1 MTNNMSKIYK
11 YLDQYAEKEVQ
22 TLDSFPSD
30 LHLNNAVVIPA
41 YNESAHFLTRYI
53 HSKLPTTANLLIL
66 VINQPV
72 SELDSNPQQQ
82 LKLTA
87 LSYGQVIWKKLN
99 LSLIQIT
106 EGQGYFLLIDR
117 FSDNYKID
125 DKQGVG
131 LARKIGADIATALI
145 QCSIIKSPWICS
157 TDADT
162 HLPDNYFS
170 CLDEL
175 PTTSSALIYSFKHI
189 NQHDKVSKA
198 TLTYEKS
205 LRYYVSGLAWAGSNY
220 AFHTIGST
228 IALHYNYY
236 SMVRGFPK
244 RSAGEDFYLLNKLA
258 KLAPIQTITHSTL
271 NIEAR
276 ISTRVP
282 FGTGPA
288 VEKIMLLPSVED
300 YQYYNPK
307 LFIELKN
314 CLLAM
319 NQLWQYKDQPERW
332 LALLSK
338 ASQQALLQL
347 RISKLF
353 EHIQNNINTEEQC
366 FRHIHQWFDAFR
378 TLKFFHYQQAEF
390 FPQIPLT
397 QAINNAPFTIH

>member
-1 MTNNMSKIYK
+1 MNSKIYK
-11 YLDQYAEKEVQ
+11 YLEQYAEKEVQ
-22 TLDSFPSD
+22 ALNSFPSA

-41 YNESAHFLTRYI
+41 YNENAHFLTRYI
-53 HSKLPTTANLLIL
+53 QSQLSTAANVLIL

-72 SELDSNPQQQ
+72 SELDSTPQQQ
-82 LKLTA
+82 LELTA
-87 LSYGQVIWKKLN
+87 LSYGQVVWKNLN
-99 LSLIQIT
+99 LSLIKFN
-106 EGQGYFLLIDR
+106 EAQGYLLLIDR
-117 FSDNYKID
+117 FSLNYQID

-145 QCSIIKSPWICS
+145 HASIIKSPWICS

-170 CLDEL
+170 CLDDL
-175 PTTSSALIYSFKHI
+175 TTSSAALIYSFKHLDH
-189 NQHDKVSKA
+189 HDAISKA

-228 IALHYNYY
+228 IALNYNYY
-236 SMVRGFPK
+236 AMVRGFPK

-258 KLAPIQTITHSTL
+258 KLAPIETITHSTL
-271 NIEAR
+271 YIEPR
-276 ISTRVP
+276 ISSRVP

-288 VEKIMLLPSVED
+288 VEKIMLLPTIED
-300 YQYYNPK
+300 YLYYHPT
-307 LFIELKN
+307 LFLELKN

-338 ASQQALLQL
+338 SSQQALLQL

-353 EHIQNNINTEEQC
+353 EHIQSNIKTNEQC
-366 FRHIHQWFDAFR
+366 TVHTHQWFDAFR
-378 TLKFFHYQQAEF
+378 TLKFFHYQQADF
-390 FPQIPLT
+390 YPQIALT
-397 QAINNAPFTIH
+397 QAITKAMFTTH